1 MRGVRSLQG
10 SEVHRDIPIPPMG
23 ISILSSMSYNMAL
36 NPLPS
41 CLCAPISSGDQQKIL
56 GCVDRYRPSLVTWE
70 EHHRNSPV
78 IHRAEIRKGR
88 DIENIND
95 AEKRFDYGKGYRPA
109 ESKRE
114 APVIA
119 IRDNG
124 NERKETLGYSHR
136 TNPRDVTSA

>member
-1 MRGVRSLQG
+1 M
-10 SEVHRDIPIPPMG
+10 HRDIPIPPTG

-36 NPLPS
+36 NLLPS
-41 CLCAPISSGDQQKIL
+41 CLCVPLSSGDQQKIL
-56 GCVDRYRPSLVTWE
+56 GRVDRYSPSFVTWE
-70 EHHRNSPV
+70 ERHRNSPV
-78 IHRAEIRKGR
+78 IDRAEIRKGR

-114 APVIA
+114 APVPG
-119 IRDNG
+119 G
-124 NERKETLGYSHR
+124 NKRRILGYSHQ